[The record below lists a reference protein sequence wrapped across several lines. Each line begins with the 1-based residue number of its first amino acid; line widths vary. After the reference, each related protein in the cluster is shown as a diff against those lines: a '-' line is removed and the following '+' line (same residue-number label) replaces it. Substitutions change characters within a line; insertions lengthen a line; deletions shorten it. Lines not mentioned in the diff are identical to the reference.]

1 MKKSLVTRTALLLA
15 ILTIVLFGSVCVAS
29 AADATPAP
37 AGNGNSTNVDFLN
50 EKDDTGLLDKQ
61 TNTVK
66 SVGRSVVNFLLIVL
80 DIIGVIAIIVLAIS
94 LAFGVGDP
102 TNRQKM
108 KSGLIIL
115 VVALVLGNCA
125 VFLVNWLIGIAQ
137 NMK

>member
-15 ILTIVLFGSVCVAS
+15 IISIVLFGSVCVAS
-29 AADATPAP
+29 AADDS
-37 AGNGNSTNVDFLN
+37 NKGNSTTNVDYLN
-50 EKDDTGLLDKQ
+50 EKDDSGLLDAQ

-66 SVGRSVVNFLLIVL
+66 KVGRSVVKFLLIVL
-80 DIIGVIAIIVLAIS
+80 DTVGVIAIIVLAIS
-94 LAFGVGDP
+94 LAFGLGDP

-108 KSGLIIL
+108 KNGLIIL

-137 NMK
+137 NMQ